1 MQQSQ
6 KESLTLGE
14 TLLLFCLVGLL
25 SYFVWLSKDQIAS
38 SSGYGA
44 MTSICS

>member
-14 TLLLFCLVGLL
+14 ALLLFCLVGLL
-25 SYFVWLSKDQIAS
+25 GYFVWLSKDQIAS